1 MQPFRKTSQPQPD
14 QSEKSLTPAQQKA
27 AQEAIEAARQME
39 QARIEGDTKKAAEM
53 AEEVIKASEKYL
65 KDRLQ
70 QENEAAEQEKTK

>member
-1 MQPFRKTSQPQPD
+1 MQSFRKTSQPQPD

-39 QARIEGDTKKAAEM
+39 QAKIEGDTKKAAEK

-65 KDRLQ
+65 KGRLQ